1 MSPTLVPVIYLASL
15 FFPNNRHLFQLSM
28 SEITGE
34 QLALIIA
41 ATTFF
46 EQTMLKRRAF
56 DSKLITVPIMFDEC
70 FITFS
75 AFNVG
80 EYRRAATD
88 KYRNHDFF
96 RQDNTEAQA
105 IRQ

>member
-1 MSPTLVPVIYLASL
+1 MFIGPLWFGWSNTG
-15 FFPNNRHLFQLSM
+15 LFQLST
-28 SEITGE
+28 SGSIDERCAPTT
-34 QLALIIA
+34 A
-41 ATTFF
+41 ATTFSAL
-46 EQTMLKRRAF
+46 TTWRRREF
-56 DSKLITVPIMFDEC
+56 DSKLFPFSVTFDEC
-70 FITFS
+70 LITFS

-96 RQDNTEAQA
+96 RQDNAEAQA

>member
-1 MSPTLVPVIYLASL
+1 MLG
-15 FFPNNRHLFQLSM
+15 N
-28 SEITGE
+28 TGE
-34 QLALIIA
+34 PPAPTFIA
-41 ATTFF
+41 ATTFSV
-46 EQTMLKRRAF
+46 QITWKQRPF
-56 DSKLITVPIMFDEC
+56 DSKLITVTEMFDEC

-88 KYRNHDFF
+88 KYRSHDFF
-96 RQDNTEAQA
+96 RQDNSEAQA